1 MSSDFPTPP
10 DGPAD
15 EGEPPPSGA
24 APQQGVASTDHDQA
38 AEVDANTPLEERP
51 TADAVGGHRHVRG
64 AGPEAMAS
72 DSDEWDPTDQASD
85 ESFPASDPAPL
96 APGAD

>member
-1 MSSDFPTPP
+1 MASQFPTPP

-15 EGEPPPSGA
+15 EGVAPSGA
-24 APQQGVASTDHDQA
+24 APQQGIRSTDTDHP
-38 AEVDANTPLEERP
+38 AEVDADTPLEERP
-51 TADAVGGHRHVRG
+51 TADPVGGQPHVRG

-72 DSDEWDPTDQASD
+72 DPEEWDPVDQASD